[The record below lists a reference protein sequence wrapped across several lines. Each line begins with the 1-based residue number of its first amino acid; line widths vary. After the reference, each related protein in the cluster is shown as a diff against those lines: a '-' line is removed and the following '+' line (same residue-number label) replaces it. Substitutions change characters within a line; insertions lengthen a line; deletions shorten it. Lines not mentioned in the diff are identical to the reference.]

1 MGLTLFEKIWNR
13 HVVAQLPD
21 DWALLHIDRHLLHDL
36 SGAIAL
42 NEVKSR
48 GFRVRNPELVFATAD
63 HAVATVPG
71 RTGATNPDGAV
82 RYAQLKAATAEAGI
96 RFFDLGKPGQGI
108 VHVMAPELGLVQP
121 GMTLIC
127 GDSHT
132 CTNGAL
138 GALAFGI
145 GSSEITHALATQTLL
160 QRKPRTMNI
169 QIRGELGGGVFAKDI
184 GLFLIG
190 LLGTRAGTGY
200 AVEYSGP
207 VVSALSVESRMT
219 LCNLSIELGAKIG
232 MIAPDNKT
240 FAYLQGKPF
249 SPAASRWS
257 EALAQWQQ
265 EVGDADAVFD
275 AIHVVDVDSIGPMMT
290 WGTSPEQ
297 VIEINQQIPSLDEFD
312 PGDARDDVEAA
323 LRYMALRPG
332 ATLLGTPV
340 DRVFIG
346 ACTNARLT
354 DLREAARLVDGKRV
368 AANVRAW
375 VVPGS
380 EQVKRDAEHEGLD
393 DIFRSAGFEWREPGC
408 SMCVAANGE
417 RAKPGERV
425 VSTSNRN
432 FVGRQGPGVRT
443 HLASPASAA
452 AAALAGKIVDPR
464 EVI

>member
-13 HVVAQLPD
+13 HVVAQLSD

-63 HAVATVPG
+63 HAVATMPG
-71 RTGATNPDGAV
+71 RTGATNPNGAD
-82 RYAQLKAATAEAGI
+82 RYERLKAATAEANI
-96 RFFDLGKPGQGI
+96 RFFDLGQPGQGI

-160 QRKPRTMNI
+160 QRKPQTMNI
-169 QIRGELGGGVFAKDI
+169 QIRGELGPRVFAKDV

-219 LCNLSIELGAKIG
+219 LCNLSIELGAKMG
-232 MIAPDNKT
+232 MIAPDDKT
-240 FAYLQGKPF
+240 FAYLFGKPL
-249 SPAASRWS
+249 SPDASRWP

-265 EVGDADAVFD
+265 NVGDSDAEFD
-275 AIHVVDVDSIGPMMT
+275 LVHVVDGDSIGPMMT

-297 VIEINQQIPSLDEFD
+297 VIRLDEQIPSLDAFE
-312 PGDARDDVEAA
+312 PGDARDSFEAA
-323 LRYMALRPG
+323 LSYMALRPG
-332 ATLLGTPV
+332 ARLVGTPI

-346 ACTNARLT
+346 ACTNARLS
-354 DLREAARLVDGKRV
+354 DLREAARIVEGKRI
-368 AANVRAW
+368 AANVSAW
-375 VVPGS
+375 AVPGS
-380 EQVKRDAEHEGLD
+380 EQVKRDAEREGLD
-393 DIFRSAGFEWREPGC
+393 EIFENAGFEWREPGC

-417 RAKPGERV
+417 RARPGERV

-443 HLASPASAA
+443 HLASPATAA
-452 AAALAGKIVDPR
+452 AAALAGEIVDPR
-464 EVI
+464 EVN

>member
-1 MGLTLFEKIWNR
+1 MRLRRWQAG
-13 HVVAQLPD
+13 
-21 DWALLHIDRHLLHDL
+21 
-36 SGAIAL
+36 
-42 NEVKSR
+42 R
-48 GFRVRNPELVFATAD
+48 G
-63 HAVATVPG
+63 G
-71 RTGATNPDGAV
+71 TNPDGAV
-82 RYAQLKAATAEAGI
+82 RYERLKAATAETGI
-96 RFFDLGKPGQGI
+96 KFFELGQPGQGI

-169 QIRGELGGGVFAKDI
+169 QIRGELAPGVFAKDV

-190 LLGTRAGTGY
+190 LLGARAGTGY
-200 AVEYSGP
+200 AVEFSGR

-219 LCNLSIELGAKIG
+219 LCNLSIELGAKMG
-232 MIAPDNKT
+232 MIAADDKT
-240 FAYLQGKPF
+240 FAYLRGKPF
-249 SPAASRWS
+249 SPEASRWT

-265 EVGDADAVFD
+265 DVSDSDAVFD
-275 AIHVVDVDSIGPMMT
+275 LLHVVDGDSIGPMMT

-297 VIEINQQIPSLDEFD
+297 VIEIDKRIPSLDEFE
-312 PGDARDDVEAA
+312 PGDARDGVDAA

-332 ATLLGTPV
+332 ARLVGTPV

-346 ACTNARLT
+346 ACTNARLS
-354 DLREAARLVDGKRV
+354 DLREAARLLDGKRI
-368 AANVRAW
+368 AANVCAW

-393 DIFRSAGFEWREPGC
+393 AIFRSAGFEWREPGC

-417 RAKPGERV
+417 RAGPGERV

-452 AAALAGKIVDPR
+452 AAALAGEIVDPR
-464 EVI
+464 EVN